1 MRKLTYTIF
10 NKYNVWVDTVESYE
24 KAKEYK
30 KNGYQVEEKLVEI
43 PEERAIPDPI
53 AYKIV
58 NGKLVR
64 QSA

>member
-30 KNGYQVEEKLVEI
+30 ANGYKVEEKLVKI

-53 AYKIV
+53 AYKTV

-64 QSA
+64 